1 MNAQTDTALL
11 EDDQESA
18 ATEPEQKSTT
28 IKDDADEQ
36 NATKTALDVS
46 FLALDGSPI
55 PKMGV
60 AVCWEG

>member
-36 NATKTALDVS
+36 NATKTALNVILLCQIPFRFDAERIKAC
-46 FLALDGSPI
+46 FL
-55 PKMGV
+55 
-60 AVCWEG
+60 